1 MVFVCSRV
9 ELSMHRLGLLD
20 LSGFSGHALRY
31 SMVAFHFTGFGDA
44 KGMRRKISQN
54 LLHVSLDIGVIVH
67 DSSCHR
73 SLCEGELKRTHLSRR
88 NSLIFLHIDLRSIS
102 SLMLS
107 MSVRMPG
114 GTEYA
119 AL

>member
-1 MVFVCSRV
+1 MRHGVCVFACGVVDASAGV
-9 ELSMHRLGLLD
+9 AGFIWFLGACFEVL
-20 LSGFSGHALRY
+20 
-31 SMVAFHFTGFGDA
+31 TGFGDA
-44 KGMRRKISQN
+44 KGIRRKISQN

-88 NSLIFLHIDLRSIS
+88 NSLILLHIVFRSTS
-102 SLMLS
+102 SLLLS

>member
-1 MVFVCSRV
+1 MRHGDCVFACGVVDASAGVAGFIRF
-9 ELSMHRLGLLD
+9 LRRGL
-20 LSGFSGHALRY
+20 
-31 SMVAFHFTGFGDA
+31 GDA

-54 LLHVSLDIGVIVH
+54 LLHVSLYIGLIVH

-73 SLCEGELKRTHLSRR
+73 SLCQGELKRTHLSRL
-88 NSLIFLHIDLRSIS
+88 NSLIFQHIVFLSAS